1 MVATP
6 YEFFMSLVWMSHVA
20 HVNES
25 CRTYEWVTSRMNESC
40 YIWMSHESSTVIA
53 RRRGV
58 STSCHGTRE
67 LSHGKRRV
75 YLWIIHV
82 THINASWHTYKNLTD
97 QVMWL
102 WDEETKRRRGEE
114 AKKQRGEEAK
124 RRNSEEAI
132 YTQNRCM
139 YTQKS
144 HSNELWIHSKE
155 P

>member
-1 MVATP
+1 M
-6 YEFFMSLVWMSHVA
+6 A
-20 HVNES
+20 HLQKPHGSGN
-25 CRTYEWVTSRMNESC
+25 VTVRRRDKE
-40 YIWMSHESSTVIA
+40 A
-53 RRRGV
+53 KRRRG
-58 STSCHGTRE
+58 
-67 LSHGKRRV
+67 
-75 YLWIIHV
+75 
-82 THINASWHTYKNLTD
+82 
-97 QVMWL
+97 
-102 WDEETKRRRGEE
+102 EEAKRRRGEE